1 MSTPPDALPPDAAPS
16 PPATAHAPHPPA
28 NPHKLRTGLDRV
40 WHAAGYSLA
49 GLRAGWGETAFRQ
62 EALAALVL
70 VPAAF
75 WVGRSWVEVVLLA
88 GAILLVMIVEL
99 LNTAVEAMI
108 AKASES
114 AQFSFTTAVSTMAV
128 ACLLVMLLCAVTVGA
143 VAKSLRATGGGAA
156 GQGQGASRSC
166 FLPAQYFPPAGNP
179 HGSTSRGRGHAPLE
193 HKQLLPHGSSQQ
205 RAA

>member
-28 NPHKLRTGLDRV
+28 NPQKLRSGLDRV

-99 LNTAVEAMI
+99 LNTAVETAI
-108 AKASES
+108 DRVGPEWHALSKRAKDMGS
-114 AQFSFTTAVSTMAV
+114 AAV
-128 ACLLVMLLCAVTVGA
+128 LLSLLLA
-143 VAKSLRATGGGAA
+143 GGTWAA
-156 GQGQGASRSC
+156 ALYQR
-166 FLPAQYFPPAGNP
+166 FL
-179 HGSTSRGRGHAPLE
+179 
-193 HKQLLPHGSSQQ
+193 
-205 RAA
+205 